1 MIRFLLSV
9 LVNLVS
15 AALAFLV
22 CAWLLAGGF
31 NLSVRGFFIAVA
43 IFTVLQSILMPFVFN
58 VARKYASAMLGGVGL
73 ISTLLSLWLTTLV
86 SGALTITGGSAWI
99 ASAVLVWLVSV
110 LAAWLLG
117 FVVLRRWWDARQE
130 SAAKNAAAD
139 AALER
144 REAAEAKAQARKAKK
159 K

>member
-22 CAWLLAGGF
+22 CAGLVGGF
-31 NLSVRGFFIAVA
+31 RLSVSGFFIAVA
-43 IFTVLQSILMPFVFN
+43 IFTVLQSILTPFVFN
-58 VARKYASAMLGGVGL
+58 VARQYASAMLGGVGL
-73 ISTLLSLWLTTLV
+73 IATLLSLWLTTLV
-86 SGALTITGGSAWI
+86 SGALTINGGSAWV
-99 ASAVLVWLVSV
+99 ASTVVVWLVSV

-117 FVVLRRWWDARQE
+117 FIVLKRWWDGRQE
-130 SAAKNAAAD
+130 SAAENAAAD
-139 AALER
+139 AALQR
-144 REAAEAKAQARKAKK
+144 REAAEAKAQERKAKK